1 NGRIVMGNWTPT
13 GFAGQS
19 FKMAAK
25 YVPPPPGMPA
35 PLLWGDEKTV
45 RERLSTGIS
54 KLQSTP
60 RFATMKFSMNEA
72 EVVELFKTYFG
83 PTKRTFEQ
91 LDEAG
96 QAAYRRDLE
105 ALWRQHNR
113 ATDGTVAVESEFLEI
128 IATRA

>member
-1 NGRIVMGNWTPT
+1 
-13 GFAGQS
+13 
-19 FKMAAK
+19 
-25 YVPPPPGMPA
+25 
-35 PLLWGDEKTV
+35 
-45 RERLSTGIS
+45 
-54 KLQSTP
+54 
-60 RFATMKFSMNEA
+60 MKFSMNEA